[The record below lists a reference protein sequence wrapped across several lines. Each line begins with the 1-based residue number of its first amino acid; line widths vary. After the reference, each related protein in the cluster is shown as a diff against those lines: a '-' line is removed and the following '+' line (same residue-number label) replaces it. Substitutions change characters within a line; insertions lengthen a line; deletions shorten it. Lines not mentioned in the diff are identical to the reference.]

1 MSNTL
6 KPQAMKRLLTIGLML
21 ATALAFTNC
30 SEQFVSP
37 DQEND
42 IIIDGTVDTPQ
53 DEAVRTPFEFFVEE
67 PETKTISNG
76 QSTFWVSEAIAK
88 ENGLEVDRVNLFSKA
103 VEDGT
108 GFMLHGKH
116 TYAGNQ
122 RFAGELIGTIG
133 ETNDWY
139 CIYPYH
145 SSTVVENG
153 AISAN
158 VVIGGTKITTNKFS
172 ANGPQSNDY
181 VIQYQDLDG
190 SKRHIAGNN
199 YPMYGKTRSPKG
211 TKPTFTTV
219 NHMSSLVALK
229 IKNDGHGGDI
239 VIRNAELRAPESI
252 VGEFKATITDEGV
265 TYTDLNASRNAKI
278 ELSDAVTIPANET
291 ATLYLAVKPFTV
303 KAKGKLSILVNNSI
317 KTVTLPEQIE
327 FKAGKIT
334 TLTVSINKLVHTT
347 ESDGKAFLGAM
358 ENCTTGLTATINGKT
373 VNDVMIIGSKDEPG
387 HITIQGKLLEV
398 INSLPIGFYATSYNG
413 EQGNLIVDKVVASM
427 SVLGYGIDVTMAR
440 KELATKINKPESF
453 FVIAPYPV
461 GSFADDINGPHN
473 LTITDEE
480 PLQKMVDEDK
490 ADTFVESYGVNVDTV
505 RKCLSG
511 TATDAEETAFVDI
524 LCAFSSKVQTARDL
538 AKYLGGDGLICSMLK
553 NADCAVTLRTAAV
566 GEEGATD
573 PRIVMWGLD
582 IKGAN

>member
-6 KPQAMKRLLTIGLML
+6 KTQAMKRLLTIGLML

-67 PETKTISNG
+67 PETKTISDG

-88 ENGLEVDRVNLFSKA
+88 EKGLEVDRVNLFSKA

-145 SSTVVENG
+145 SSTEVKNG

-199 YPMYGKTRSPKG
+199 YPMYGKTRSPKS

-265 TYTDLNASRNAKI
+265 TYTDVNASKNAKI

-358 ENCTTGLTATINGKT
+358 ENCTTGLTATINGKL
-373 VNDVMIIGSKDEPG
+373 VEDVICIGSKTAPG
-387 HITIQGKLLEV
+387 HITIKGKLLEV
-398 INSLPIGFYATSYNG
+398 INSLPIGFYASSYNG
-413 EQGNLIVDKVVASM
+413 EQGIMIVDKVVASM
-427 SVLGYGIDVTMAR
+427 SVLGYGIDVTMSR

-453 FVIAPYPV
+453 FVIAPYNV
-461 GSFADDINGPHN
+461 GVFAEEINSHHN
-473 LTITDEE
+473 LVILDEE
-480 PLQKMVDEDK
+480 PLQKTVDEAK
-490 ADTFVESYGVNVDTV
+490 ADTFVESYGVTVDVV
-505 RKCLSG
+505 RRCLNGS
-511 TATDAEETAFVDI
+511 ASDAEQTAFVDI
-524 LCAFSSKVQTARDL
+524 LCAFSSKVSNLRWV
-538 AKYLGGDGLICSMLK
+538 GDGLICTMLQL
-553 NADCAVTLRTAAV
+553 ADCAVTLRTAAV

>member
-30 SEQFVSP
+30 SEQIVSP

-42 IIIDGTVDTPQ
+42 IIVDGTVDTPQ

-67 PETKTISNG
+67 PETKTISIG

-88 ENGLEVDRVNLFSKA
+88 EKGLEVDRVNLFSKA

-145 SSTVVENG
+145 SSTEVKNG

-199 YPMYGKTRSPKG
+199 YPMYGKTRSPKS

-229 IKNDGHGGDI
+229 IKNDGHGEDI
-239 VIRNAELRAPESI
+239 VIRNAELRAPENI

-265 TYTDLNASRNAKI
+265 TYTDVNASKNAKI
-278 ELSDAVTIPANET
+278 ELADAVTIPAGGI
-291 ATLYLAVKPFTV
+291 ATLYFAVKPFKV
-303 KAKGKLSILVNNSI
+303 NAEGKLSILVNNSI

-334 TLTVSINKLVHTT
+334 TLTVPVNVLEKETRT
-347 ESDGKAFLGAM
+347 DGKAYLGDM
-358 ENCTTGLTATINGKT
+358 SNCTTGLTAVINGKI
-373 VNDVMIIGSKDEPG
+373 VDDVMVIGSATAPG
-387 HITIQGKLLEV
+387 YITIKGKLLDV
-398 INSLPIGFYATSYNG
+398 MDALPLGFFASSWNG
-413 EQGNLIVDKVVASM
+413 EQGVLIVDRVKAIID
-427 SVLGYGIDVTMAR
+427 LGDGIGMDLNR
-440 KELATKINKPESF
+440 SQLADKIHMEESF
-453 FVIAPYPV
+453 FVIKPYPV
-461 GSFADDINGPHN
+461 GVFNDDIYTPHN
-473 LTITDEE
+473 LVIMDEE
-480 PLQKMVDEDK
+480 PIHKAVDEAK
-490 ADTFVESYGVNVDTV
+490 ANTFIDDYGITFAQAREAITAPWSY
-505 RKCLSG
+505 SG
-511 TATDAEETAFVDI
+511 TKLQQDFVDLLCQFSAQVEKVKI
-524 LCAFSSKVQTARDL
+524 LGVGT
-538 AKYLGGDGLICSMLK
+538 ICNALQL
-553 NADCAVTLRTAAV
+553 ADCSVTLRTAAV

>member
-6 KPQAMKRLLTIGLML
+6 KTQAMKRLLTIGLML

-67 PETKTISNG
+67 PETKTISDG
-76 QSTFWVSEAIAK
+76 QSTFWVSEAFAK
-88 ENGLEVDRVNLFSKA
+88 EKGLEVDRVNLFSKA

-145 SSTVVENG
+145 SSTEVKNG

-199 YPMYGKTRSPKG
+199 YPMYGKTRSPKS

-265 TYTDLNASRNAKI
+265 TYTDVNASKNAKI
-278 ELSDAVTIPANET
+278 ELADAVTIPAGGI
-291 ATLYLAVKPFTV
+291 ATLYLAVKPFKV
-303 KAKGKLSILVNNSI
+303 NAEGKLSILVNNSI
-317 KTVTLPEQIE
+317 KTVPLPEQIE

-387 HITIQGKLLEV
+387 HITIQGKLIDV
-398 INSLPIGFYATSYNG
+398 MNSLPLGFYAASYNG
-413 EQGNLIVDKVVASM
+413 EQGVLIVDRVVAGLTDLNITM
-427 SVLGYGIDVTMAR
+427 DLGR
-440 KELATKINKPESF
+440 KELAKKINKPESF
-453 FVIAPYPV
+453 FVINPYPAGMFDEDV
-461 GSFADDINGPHN
+461 AGPHN
-473 LTITDEE
+473 LTIIDEE
-480 PLQKMVDEDK
+480 PLQKSIDEIKANSFIEGDPYYITLAEIRQALGNSATSAQKKKLVDLLAAFSAQI
-490 ADTFVESYGVNVDTV
+490 ADV
-505 RKCLSG
+505 RKIP
-511 TATDAEETAFVDI
+511 I
-524 LCAFSSKVQTARDL
+524 LGSDSSICTIL
-538 AKYLGGDGLICSMLK
+538 KY
-553 NADCAVTLRTAAV
+553 ADCAVTLRTAAV